1 MRYFFITVLL
11 GICAVALPAEADE
24 IRAPEVR
31 ILSTD
36 GDVRTKFA
44 AFPEDYIG
52 GISVAAGDL
61 GRDGIPEI
69 VVGGGFG
76 VEPRVKIFRQ
86 NGSLITSF
94 LAYERAF
101 SRGTNVA
108 VGDVDGDGVN
118 EIITG
123 PAYGGGPHVRIFDG
137 RGTPKYSG
145 FFAYQE
151 RFKGGAFVATGDL
164 DGDGKAEIITGAGPS
179 GGPHVRVW
187 NERGELQHEFFAF
200 VATDASGVTVG
211 TGDLDADGRAEI
223 LVGRA
228 SSDPP
233 QIKIFTPE
241 GRELGLL
248 TAFEAT
254 FTGGVTPIGADINND
269 GRDEIIVAPNGGSA
283 PIKIFRNNGVGL
295 ASFMPFEDDF
305 TGAVRI
311 AAAPI
316 SAAGESAVVVA
327 PGRPFRDGNVV
338 YPKSIVV
345 DLSEQRLY
353 AYEHGLVAQSFLVSS
368 GVKKYPTPVGDY
380 EIQKKVPMMDYV
392 WTYGPNHP
400 DNYAIPDV
408 PWNLRFKPNYFIH
421 YAYWHNDFG
430 RPRSHGCVNLP
441 LEPAKWIYEWAE
453 LGTPVVIRE

>member
-1 MRYFFITVLL
+1 MKYFLVTVLL
-11 GICAVALPAEADE
+11 GICAVTLPASAGE

-31 ILSTD
+31 SLNTE
-36 GDVRTKFA
+36 GEVRATFA
-44 AFPEDYIG
+44 AFPQDYIG

-61 GRDGIPEI
+61 GTDGIPEI
-69 VVGGGFG
+69 VIGSGFG
-76 VEPRVKIFRQ
+76 VEPRVKVFRQ

-94 LAYERAF
+94 LAYDKTF
-101 SRGTNVA
+101 TRGINVA
-108 VGDVDGDGVN
+108 VGDVDGDGAS
-118 EIITG
+118 EIVTG
-123 PAYGGGPHVRIFDG
+123 PTYGGGPHVRIFDG
-137 RGTPKYSG
+137 RGNPKYSG

-151 RFKGGAFVATGDL
+151 RFRGGVFVTTGDL
-164 DGDGKAEIITGAGPS
+164 DGDGKSEIITGAGPS

-200 VATDASGVTVG
+200 AATDTSGVTVG
-211 TGDLDADGRAEI
+211 TGDLDLDGREEI

-233 QIKIFTPE
+233 QVKIFTPE

-248 TAFEAT
+248 TAYEAT
-254 FTGGVTPIGADINND
+254 FTGGVTPIGADIDND
-269 GRDEIIVAPNGGSA
+269 GRDEIIVAPNGGTA
-283 PIKIFRNNGVGL
+283 PVKIFRHNGVGL
-295 ASFMPFEDDF
+295 SSFTPFEEDF
-305 TGAVRI
+305 SGAVRI
-311 AAAPI
+311 AVASPG
-316 SAAGESAVVVA
+316 AAGEPTVIVA
-327 PGRPFRDGNVV
+327 PGRAVREGNVAH
-338 YPKSIVV
+338 PKSIVV

-353 AYEHGLVAQSFLVSS
+353 AYEHGLVAQSFLVST

-380 EIQKKVPMMDYV
+380 EVQKKVPLMDYV

-408 PWNLRFKPNYFIH
+408 GWNLRFKPNYFIH

-430 RPRSHGCVNLP
+430 KPRSHGCVNVP

-453 LGTPVVIRE
+453 LGTPVAVRD